1 MLDFAGEIEINKIRS
16 FTQRKDLVV
25 KRLGSWGVWL
35 LAGKTNV
42 CFLGP
47 ILRQSPR
54 LYLTGFTCAQPV
66 QNSFSEG
73 RCCQSFSSLWLVMF
87 FASVHSW
94 PRCLQSE
101 VSLRVHLVW
110 DLLQMPLRRSLY
122 GLGRRREKPWR
133 HFPLLWLSTH
143 YFHTPSSSHLCPG
156 PRSLLFGVPQQWDHL
171 HICTNSPDSWA
182 VCHFRGGGIGG
193 TRCFLWLEPLVLHV
207 VVSKHSLPLP
217 FLLDGLTGHF
227 DARKLRWAPD
237 MSWSRFHHFL
247 VV

>member
-35 LAGKTNV
+35 LAGKANV

-66 QNSFSEG
+66 WNSFSEG

-87 FASVHSW
+87 FVSVHSW
-94 PRCLQSE
+94 PRYLQSE
-101 VSLRVHLVW
+101 VSLCVDLVW

-122 GLGRRREKPWR
+122 GWGRRREKPWR
-133 HFPLLWLSTH
+133 HFSLTLTQCLLLS
-143 YFHTPSSSHLCPG
+143 YSQ
-156 PRSLLFGVPQQWDHL
+156 LFP
-171 HICTNSPDSWA
+171 
-182 VCHFRGGGIGG
+182 
-193 TRCFLWLEPLVLHV
+193 
-207 VVSKHSLPLP
+207 PLP
-217 FLLDGLTGHF
+217 RPQESFVWGPPTVRPPPYLH
-227 DARKLRWAPD
+227 
-237 MSWSRFHHFL
+237 
-247 VV
+247 